1 MDKKQDRLKQLDL
14 LSGLGAGVLGAGIA
28 LLFADCLESYAVPIL
43 LVGLIAHGWAMF
55 AKGRLD
61 RQAQMERPMWTV
73 AAEWACWLLL
83 AVLAVYL
90 VAGVF

>member
-1 MDKKQDRLKQLDL
+1 MEKKQNKLKQLDL

-28 LLFADCLESYAVPIL
+28 LLFAYRLESYALPIL

-55 AKGRLD
+55 AKGRVEL
-61 RQAQMERPMWTV
+61 QAQIERPKWAV

-83 AVLAVYL
+83 AALSVYL
-90 VAGVF
+90 VAGVL